1 MEEKKTEMPVDAGSE
16 TVSQP
21 RLEDQLSAL
30 AQQLSRALN
39 ESAQADEARRN
50 QLDQRELALKKQ
62 EMLARAKAEME
73 KRGLPVQLAAG
84 LSFETAEE
92 METAVHAL
100 EESFRAAVQQ
110 GVEERLLSD
119 APKAQPLQPLAEMT
133 DEDYYAAVYSRV

>member
-1 MEEKKTEMPVDAGSE
+1 MEEKKNEMPVVAGSE

-92 METAVHAL
+92 METAVNAL

>member
-73 KRGLPVQLAAG
+73 KRGLPVQMAAG

-92 METAVHAL
+92 METAVNAL

>member
-1 MEEKKTEMPVDAGSE
+1 MPVDAGSE

>member
-1 MEEKKTEMPVDAGSE
+1 MEEKKTEMPVVTGSE

-92 METAVHAL
+92 METAVNAL